1 MDKVF
6 NYLNGFFSGL
16 AGVLLTLLPLT
27 ILWEVISGGLLF
39 NMDVIGNLTALV
51 NEFGT
56 GGFAGLVV
64 LVLALRSL
72 LKNKSNY
79 KSNQIKL

>member
-1 MDKVF
+1 METVF

-16 AGVLLTLLPLT
+16 AGVLLTVLPLT
-27 ILWEVISGGLLF
+27 ILREVLTGGLLF
-39 NMDVIGNLTALV
+39 NMDVITNLTALV

-64 LVLALRSL
+64 LVLVASFFV
-72 LKNKSNY
+72 KK
-79 KSNQIKL
+79 

>member
-6 NYLNGFFSGL
+6 NYLNGFFGGFITL
-16 AGVLLTLLPLT
+16 LLTLLPLT
-27 ILWEVISGGLLF
+27 ILWEVLTGGLLF
-39 NMDVIGNLTALV
+39 NMDVIANLTSLV

-64 LVLALRSL
+64 LVLVASFFV
-72 LKNKSNY
+72 KK
-79 KSNQIKL
+79 

>member
-1 MDKVF
+1 METVF

-27 ILWEVISGGLLF
+27 ILWEVLSGGLLF
-39 NMDVIGNLTALV
+39 NMDVISNLTALV

-64 LVLALRSL
+64 LVIVASL
-72 LKNKSNY
+72 FVKK
-79 KSNQIKL
+79 

>member
-1 MDKVF
+1 METVF
-6 NYLNGFFSGL
+6 NYLIGFFSGL

-27 ILWEVISGGLLF
+27 ILWEVLSGGLLF
-39 NMDVIGNLTALV
+39 NMDVISNLTALV

-64 LVLALRSL
+64 LVLVSWFFVRD
-72 LKNKSNY
+72 
-79 KSNQIKL
+79 

>member
-1 MDKVF
+1 MD
-6 NYLNGFFSGL
+6 FFSGL

-56 GGFAGLVV
+56 GGFAGLIV
-64 LVLALRSL
+64 LVLVASFFV
-72 LKNKSNY
+72 KK
-79 KSNQIKL
+79 

>member
-27 ILWEVISGGLLF
+27 ILWEVLTGGMLF
-39 NMDVIGNLTALV
+39 GMDVIANLTALV
-51 NEFGT
+51 NGFGT

-64 LVLALRSL
+64 LVIVASFFV
-72 LKNKSNY
+72 KK
-79 KSNQIKL
+79 